1 MIGTNLPD
9 PIKFNFLHV
18 VRKQNHMKKY
28 TFTYT
33 IIN

>member
-18 VRKQNHMKKY
+18 VRKQNHMKKLQIY
-28 TFTYT
+28 IY
-33 IIN
+33 NH

>member
-18 VRKQNHMKKY
+18 VRKQNHMKKIHIY
-28 TFTYT
+28 IY
-33 IIN
+33 NH